1 MASRLFEGSLL
12 SWMFWALRVFA
23 LVVSSIRYLYLY
35 LCVAAVNWPGD
46 VAFERRKTRPT
57 GLLDPVQQQPDG
69 HRTAAPPSRDTDAT
83 HARFLPHLGPK
94 KRYRRGSSVLRR
106 LVSTLIGK
114 RCHRKYSLYKQ
125 SLGAN
130 AQGLQGIFSIGP

>member
-57 GLLDPVQQQPDG
+57 GLLGPVQQQPDG
-69 HRTAAPPSRDTDAT
+69 HRTAAPLRVIQTRHTHVFCPASARKNATDAN
-83 HARFLPHLGPK
+83 
-94 KRYRRGSSVLRR
+94 LRR
-106 LVSTLIGK
+106 FAASSA
-114 RCHRKYSLYKQ
+114 R
-125 SLGAN
+125 
-130 AQGLQGIFSIGP
+130 